1 MVSLAELLVGKG
13 INGHFDLGFGLV
25 ACTIKLQSWNVHVS
39 NGCRV
44 SLNTPGVDRVAQ
56 LLCELNM
63 M

>member
-44 SLNTPGVDRVAQ
+44 SLNTPGGLTASHNCFVSSI
-56 LLCELNM
+56 
-63 M
+63 